1 MAVQEL
7 HLFVKAFGDA
17 VVASEAPHGGDL
29 GGPGVQGVFK
39 LDQLGQTGLAQPVD
53 SSEQA
58 RHPGLALLAAA
69 MFLQQQVAEALL
81 KAVDQ
86 LQGGVLSQI
95 GQQMVVDEA
104 A

>member
-1 MAVQEL
+1 
-7 HLFVKAFGDA
+7 
-17 VVASEAPHGGDL
+17 
-29 GGPGVQGVFK
+29 
-39 LDQLGQTGLAQPVD
+39 
-53 SSEQA
+53 
-58 RHPGLALLAAA
+58 